1 MTRPLTSASAT
12 RAAALLL
19 VAALAACTSTVT
31 TSVGPVSDTAAVAKA
46 QTPDESDLRRRAG
59 VRLQLASAYFADG
72 QYQTALEEVKRALD
86 AEPKMAEAYNL
97 RGLIYAALG
106 ETAPA
111 EESFKRA
118 LELSPRDGDVMHN
131 YGWFLCLN
139 RRYPEAQALFVDALA
154 QPRYRDTTRTML
166 AQGVCEA
173 RAGQLVEAERTLQRA
188 YAIEPTSGA
197 IALTLAEVLFRRGEY
212 ERARVYS
219 RRANTP
225 PQSATAQ
232 SLWLAAR
239 IEAKAGN
246 PAAANDI
253 GQQLVSRFP
262 KSNQA
267 ADYQLGKLRD

>member
-1 MTRPLTSASAT
+1 MTRRPASASAT
-12 RAAALLL
+12 RAAAVLLA
-19 VAALAACTSTVT
+19 AALAACTSTVT
-31 TSVGPVSDTAAVAKA
+31 TSVGPVNETASVAKA
-46 QTPDESDLRRRAG
+46 QAPDESDMRRRSG

-86 AEPKMAEAYNL
+86 AEPTMAEAYNL

-154 QPRYRDTTRTML
+154 QPRYRDATRTML

-173 RAGQLVEAERTLQRA
+173 RAGQLAEAERTLQRA
-188 YAIEPTSGA
+188 YAIEPTSSA
-197 IALTLAEVLFRRGEY
+197 IALNLAEVLFQRSEF
-212 ERARVYS
+212 ERARFYI

-225 PQSATAQ
+225 PQNATAQ

>member
-1 MTRPLTSASAT
+1 MSTPGRRVAT
-12 RAAALLL
+12 AVLALL
-19 VAALAACTSTVT
+19 LAACTSTVT
-31 TSVGPVSDTAAVAKA
+31 TNVGPVSETAAPAKEKA
-46 QTPDESDLRRRAG
+46 PDEADLRRRAA

-86 AEPKMAEAYNL
+86 ADPKLAEAYNL
-97 RGLIYAALG
+97 RGLIYAAQG

-111 EESFKRA
+111 EDSFKRA

-139 RRYPEAQALFVDALA
+139 KRYAEAQALFVDALA
-154 QPRYRDTTRTML
+154 QPKYRDTTRTML

-173 RAGQLVEAERTLQRA
+173 RAGQLAEAERTLQRA
-188 YAIEPTSGA
+188 YALEPTSTA
-197 IALTLAEVLFRRGEY
+197 IALNLAEVLFQRGEF
-212 ERARVYS
+212 ERARFYV

-225 PQSATAQ
+225 PQNATAQ

-246 PAAANDI
+246 MAAANDI
-253 GQQLVSRFP
+253 AQQLVSRFP

-267 ADYQLGKLRD
+267 ADYQLGRLRD